1 MSINNN
7 DQQNNS
13 PMAQNEMPTLDP
25 IVQAYS
31 PLLQQQFQPLGATI
45 FMALQRLHQNDKYS
59 FRLKEYAYW
68 CYLVKHPEVVGEY
81 MDSLEA
87 QDYMVGSNLMIR
99 IAEAIKDKI
108 KYLIIKVSNTQEETR
123 NIIKRLTGNPG
134 HQLRDLTVDIIKQ
147 NFDCDENGLEELRNY
162 IHEIHCYTGSMLSVG
177 VDGRGGT
184 VLIIHVFSVE

>member
-7 DQQNNS
+7 DQQNNT

-81 MDSLEA
+81 EVEPIVAEYEVIGKSDLHVTVAVAPFIYEPLHVDESPLTEIVISGAVASVFLTKTFTFSL
-87 QDYMVGSNLMIR
+87 QP
-99 IAEAIKDKI
+99 
-108 KYLIIKVSNTQEETR
+108 YLVEKVTTA
-123 NIIKRLTGNPG
+123 L
-134 HQLRDLTVDIIKQ
+134 LV
-147 NFDCDENGLEELRNY
+147 
-162 IHEIHCYTGSMLSVG
+162 
-177 VDGRGGT
+177 
-184 VLIIHVFSVE
+184 